1 MPGTFGPAFP
11 ATVLRGRTLPGYIA
25 GTISIP
31 SHQSRHAAAW
41 FSGRQLVVALIFI
54 AAVIVLLAGPVI
66 AGALMDF
73 FSSAAEK
80 AAPTAF
86 FLGLGLLFA
95 GLIFRARVLDIAG
108 ACLIGLVLIGVV
120 LDNYLLRR
128 RRTCINSAGV
138 QILGTVSVS
147 HSTGTRLG
155 IHSPRRARAS
165 ARGYGVAGR
174 APTRPRTAES
184 IAAIAMKAVIV

>member
-11 ATVLRGRTLPGYIA
+11 ATVLRGRTLPGYLA

-155 IHSPRRARAS
+155 IHLPRRARLRLGAT
-165 ARGYGVAGR
+165 AWLAGPRRGRG
-174 APTRPRTAES
+174 RPRVLRRS
-184 IAAIAMKAVIV
+184 P

>member
-1 MPGTFGPAFP
+1 M
-11 ATVLRGRTLPGYIA
+11 PGYIA

-31 SHQSRHAAAW
+31 GHHARHAAAW

-66 AGALMDF
+66 AGALFDF
-73 FSSAAEK
+73 FSGAAEK

-95 GLIFRARVLDIAG
+95 GLIFRARILDIAG

-128 RRTCINSAGV
+128 HRTCISSAGV
-138 QILGTVSVS
+138 QIRGTVSVRHS
-147 HSTGTRLG
+147 SGARLGVHSTAAV
-155 IHSPRRARAS
+155 H
-165 ARGYGVAGR
+165 
-174 APTRPRTAES
+174 RT
-184 IAAIAMKAVIV
+184 

>member
-31 SHQSRHAAAW
+31 IHQSRHAAAW

-66 AGALMDF
+66 AGALFDF
-73 FSSAAEK
+73 FSGAAEK

-95 GLIFRARVLDIAG
+95 GLIFRARILDIAG
-108 ACLIGLVLIGVV
+108 ACLIGLVLVGVV
-120 LDNYLLRR
+120 LDNYLPSKAQDL
-128 RRTCINSAGV
+128 
-138 QILGTVSVS
+138 
-147 HSTGTRLG
+147 HRLG
-155 IHSPRRARAS
+155 RRVRGRAP

-174 APTRPRTAES
+174 APTRPRTAER